1 MIKINHKESI
11 KDFGKQFKLHD
22 NIDDYW
28 GSLNMLNDIVK
39 PFNINLIK
47 DKTVCEVGSGS
58 GRILKN
64 LALIKPK
71 KIFSIEPSEAIEVA
85 KKNNINP
92 PCEINFYKI
101 SGKEINFI
109 NEIDYVFS
117 LGVIHHI
124 PEPEIVCQKIFES
137 LKP

>member
-58 GRILKN
+58 GRILKFVSLYLLLTFI
-64 LALIKPK
+64 LAL
-71 KIFSIEPSEAIEVA
+71 
-85 KKNNINP
+85 
-92 PCEINFYKI
+92 
-101 SGKEINFI
+101 
-109 NEIDYVFS
+109 
-117 LGVIHHI
+117 
-124 PEPEIVCQKIFES
+124 
-137 LKP
+137 